1 MKSRIEKLG
10 LLVMEAERRLRRQ
23 FEAQT
28 ATHGLSAA
36 QWRLLGHLLREGP
49 STQVALA
56 DLLDVEP
63 ISVSRLIDRMEQAG
77 WVHRDVHP
85 DDRRARIIDATD
97 KARAVAP
104 GVRDIADD
112 ISARALAGL
121 TDAECQI
128 FEKALRHVIA
138 QADRQTA
145 RPGTIRDGAPQSEIE
160 TLK

>member
-63 ISVSRLIDRMEQAG
+63 ISVSASSP
-77 WVHRDVHP
+77 VSP
-85 DDRRARIIDATD
+85 
-97 KARAVAP
+97 P
-104 GVRDIADD
+104 
-112 ISARALAGL
+112 
-121 TDAECQI
+121 
-128 FEKALRHVIA
+128 
-138 QADRQTA
+138 
-145 RPGTIRDGAPQSEIE
+145 TIRLPTSTGEESIIV
-160 TLK
+160 